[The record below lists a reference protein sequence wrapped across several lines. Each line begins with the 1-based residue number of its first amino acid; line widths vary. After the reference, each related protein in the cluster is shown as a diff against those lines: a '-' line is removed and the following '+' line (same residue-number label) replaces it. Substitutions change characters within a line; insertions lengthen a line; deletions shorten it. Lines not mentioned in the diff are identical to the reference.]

1 MQILDHLAYLYA
13 NIRPFS
19 ITLTPNSTDTATT
32 YTVISNQFGPTR
44 ISGIKVIPT
53 STLVVNTTIIGTKLG
68 TSNVLV
74 QGNTIQIRTI
84 NVNFSNTCIMVYF
97 G

>member
-19 ITLTPNSTDTATT
+19 IILAPNSTDAATT
-32 YTVISNQFGPTR
+32 DTVISNQFGPTST
-44 ISGIKVIPT
+44 SGIKVIPT
-53 STLVVNTTIIGTKLG
+53 STLVVNTTIIGTTLG

-74 QGNTIQIRTI
+74 QGNTILIKTV
-84 NVNFSNTCIMVYF
+84 NVNFSDTCVVLYF